1 MDGVDIRVGDYIIAI
16 NGQNVSR
23 AVAKTVGKILKCKNS
38 GSQEVTLTIYR
49 KPNNQMI
56 HHDKQEMKK
65 LGSNNIFKT
74 ILSLF
79 SAPKSCV
86 MSQDETVIQR
96 RRRGDEETV
105 TIDYGYYSI
114 PSSVRSS
121 TTSVSNSSS
130 SSSSAAMSED
140 HEQPKAGGSLEHD
153 CELFRARAL
162 EAIETYV
169 RPSKCV
175 LSARQFEEL
184 FINFEKLDPISRHL
198 LALVRLGDLSNNLD
212 NVIITD
218 HIIRIYLSIN

>member
-1 MDGVDIRVGDYIIAI
+1 
-16 NGQNVSR
+16 VSR

-56 HHDKQEMKK
+56 HHGKQEMKK

-79 SAPKSCV
+79 STPKSCV

-140 HEQPKAGGSLEHD
+140 PKVGGSLEHD

-212 NVIITD
+212 NVIITCY
-218 HIIRIYLSIN
+218 IIRFYISIINFMLYF